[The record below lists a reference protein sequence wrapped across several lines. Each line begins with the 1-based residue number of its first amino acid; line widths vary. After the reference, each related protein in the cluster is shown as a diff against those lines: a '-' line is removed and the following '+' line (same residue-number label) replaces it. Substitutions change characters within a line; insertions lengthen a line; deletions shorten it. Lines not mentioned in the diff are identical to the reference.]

1 MLVIDASAFAT
12 WVFPTGASDR
22 VSQSLIRVMTE
33 EERATST
40 ALFPVEALHAAGIA
54 LDSGRFTPAAHQHVL
69 RLLARLPVALAPMR
83 LSPIEFWS
91 WAHPLGLAPQAATY
105 LRLALDLQA
114 PLVTMDAP
122 LAQACR
128 QLDHPVITDLP

>member
-1 MLVIDASAFAT
+1 MLVVDASAFAG
-12 WVFPTGASDR
+12 WAFAPEGGDR
-22 VSQSLIRVMTE
+22 VSQALIRVMTE

-54 LDSGRFTPAAHQHVL
+54 LERGRFDAATHQHVL

-83 LSPIEFWS
+83 LSPLEFWT
-91 WAHPLGLAPQAATY
+91 WAQPLGLLPQAATY

-114 PLVTMDAP
+114 PLVTMDPA
-122 LAQACR
+122 LLQACR
-128 QLDHPVITDLP
+128 RLDHPVITDLP